1 MSRTRTRVNNET
13 SAVRLFPC
21 IIIFVSTFFP
31 LLFSHHQ
38 YIYYQTPFPWGVPS
52 FQSES
57 PTQVASQP
65 LVMYKPEGGRPRVAT
80 NCGESQAALPIFL
93 LQKRCCVLPA
103 RRSSVYLPR
112 QMRELP
118 PQFLRKGRSYTSPR
132 EAAQEWPPI
141 AANHRQLYQ
150 FFCSKNGPV

>member
-1 MSRTRTRVNNET
+1 MYYYFC
-13 SAVRLFPC
+13 LD
-21 IIIFVSTFFP
+21 FFP
-31 LLFSHHQ
+31 TFVFSSS
-38 YIYYQTPFPWGVPS
+38 IYYQTPFPWGVPS

-118 PQFLRKGRSYTSPR
+118 PQLLGKGRSCTSPR

-141 AANHRQLYQ
+141 AANHKQLYQ
-150 FFCSKNGPV
+150 YSAPKTVWCITGKALFCVSS